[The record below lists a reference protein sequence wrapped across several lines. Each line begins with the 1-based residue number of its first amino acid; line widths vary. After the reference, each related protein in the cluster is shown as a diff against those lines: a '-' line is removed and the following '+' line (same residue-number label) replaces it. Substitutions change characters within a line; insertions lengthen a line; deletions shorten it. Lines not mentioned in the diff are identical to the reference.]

1 MNPYDVLG
9 VSPDAADEEIARAY
23 KRLAKRYHP
32 DLHPG
37 DAGAAERMGRIN
49 RAYDDVKA
57 MRQRGVGPD
66 PAGFRPY
73 QGAWQAYQAPDDPFD
88 AGWDRYQSYR
98 PRRSPMGM
106 ILAVLVMIFVIRLIL
121 SLLFGG
127 FGGGYYFNPGYGAG
141 PGGYYGYYQ
150 IFPGG

>member
-9 VSPDAADEEIARAY
+9 VALDATDEEIARAY

-32 DLHPG
+32 DLNPG
-37 DAGAAERMGRIN
+37 DAGAAERMGQIN
-49 RAYDDVKA
+49 RAYDDIKA
-57 MRQRGVGPD
+57 MRQRGAAWDRSDLGRGQGYGRAYGGP
-66 PAGFRPY
+66 F
-73 QGAWQAYQAPDDPFD
+73 DPF
-88 AGWDRYQSYR
+88 ASERNSYYAYR

-106 ILAVLVMIFVIRLIL
+106 IIAVLVMIFVIRLIL

-127 FGGGYYFNPGYGAG
+127 FGGGYYFNPGYGGG

-150 IFPGG
+150 VFPGG